1 MPTQEQNQVPQPTAE
16 DSFRSS
22 LEDVIL
28 IIEKL
33 APHAKDLDG
42 MMGMLKLALTNDSQ
56 LGLIMHMVRPVRLK
70 S

>member
-1 MPTQEQNQVPQPTAE
+1 MPEQNQNQTPQPTAE

-33 APHAKDLDG
+33 SPHSRDLQG
-42 MMGMLKLALTNDSQ
+42 MIDMLKLALTNDSQ
-56 LGLIMHMVRPVRLK
+56 LGLIMHMVRPVRMK